1 MDEEDMGYART
12 ENVGEHSERGRG
24 ERENRDREGSGSK
37 RKKTDDKP
45 KITNADTNNKVSAN
59 LMKTLDGIDQNVL
72 DEKRKEAQWKNRYLH
87 DLNTKGFFK
96 INSRQELP
104 RLFFGTIAQI
114 PLSFLRRYEEQPRL
128 FFNPKK
134 LAALSASIK
143 LKGDVNKPIDIII
156 RQDEQGEF
164 YCLIIG
170 GERRCIASKNAG
182 LTHVSCLIHTPI
194 DNDADLYQE
203 SVVDNMGKEPLEP
216 IEESLAVKKFQEY
229 GLSDEQI
236 AVRLAKSVQTIQQI
250 KRYRDLLPGFIKK
263 LHTHELT
270 KGEALIL
277 VKWGEHDQQAIYE
290 IIQKLQKENQKK
302 SIHPNDLD
310 LLVRRQAEEMGLE
323 RALRIRKGS
332 GRQPEA
338 TVDLIV
344 KKIERGTKTF
354 RTLLKLL
361 KKLTKSEVLS
371 AKTNIMN
378 TIGTLDEAKK
388 ELDEVLETLNGWS

>member
-1 MDEEDMGYART
+1 MDDEDTGYDRIET
-12 ENVGEHSERGRG
+12 VGEHSRGGGG
-24 ERENRDREGSGSK
+24 ERENRGGGGSGLGG
-37 RKKTDDKP
+37 KKTNNKP
-45 KITNADTNNKVSAN
+45 RFADADTNNKVGAN

-72 DEKRKEAQWKNRYLH
+72 DAKRKEAQWKNRYLY

-114 PLSFLRRYEEQPRL
+114 PLSFLRRYEDQPRI

-323 RALRIRKGS
+323 RAPRIKKGS

-338 TVDLIV
+338 TADLIV

-354 RTLLKLL
+354 KTLLKLL
-361 KKLTKSEVLS
+361 KKLTQSEVS
-371 AKTNIMN
+371 TNIMN
-378 TIGTLDEAKK
+378 IISTLDEAKK
-388 ELDEVLETLNGWS
+388 EIEEVLETLNGWS